1 MRGNGGGGG
10 ETETETEGHEE
21 QDSEEGGGVILSILV
36 VRLDHSII
44 WTTYW
49 SVLKLHVF
57 IDPASFG

>member
-10 ETETETEGHEE
+10 DRDRDRGTRGARLRGG
-21 QDSEEGGGVILSILV
+21 GGGVILSILV